1 MNVSKRHLRI
11 FRKAVAMECGSRE
24 AKISVPD
31 KGNRDAHRC
40 EDEPQARR

>member
-1 MNVSKRHLRI
+1 
-11 FRKAVAMECGSRE
+11 MECGSRE

-31 KGNRDAHRC
+31 KEIGMLTVV